1 MNPPDSHL
9 DLLERPIF
17 AHLATVSSGGAPIVN
32 PMWFLWDPEQQVIR
46 LTHTKNRHNYRYLQA
61 EPRVA
66 MSMADPDDQYRY
78 LQVRGVVEKIDDDPT
93 GDFYNVLSKRYRG
106 HPIEVKDRDVR
117 VVLTIRPTAYKAR

>member
-32 PMWFLWDPEQQVIR
+32 PMWFLWDPEEQVIR

-66 MSMADPDDQYRY
+66 MSMADPDDQYR
-78 LQVRGVVEKIDDDPT
+78 
-93 GDFYNVLSKRYRG
+93 
-106 HPIEVKDRDVR
+106 
-117 VVLTIRPTAYKAR
+117 